1 MDWGPLCEKEF
12 TQKGFR
18 AMTTLLP
25 ILVVDDEPEIL
36 KSVARDL
43 RRCAQVKSCA
53 SPKQA
58 LDLFQRE
65 EFSVIVSDLK
75 MPEMSGLEL
84 LEKCSQVRPECQR
97 ILLTAFADLAS
108 LTDSINRAR
117 LNLILTKPWEP
128 AELASAVEQAQ
139 RTNEQLRENDSL
151 RRLALTDSLT
161 GVSNN
166 RYFWERLESELS
178 RAKRY
183 GRPLAVLMADV
194 DDFKRYNDQ
203 HGHLTG
209 DRVLRD
215 VAQALDSVRRSMDTV
230 ARYGGEEFGMILPE
244 ASGIKAFEIA
254 QRLRDSVLE
263 KTQISLSLG
272 VAAYPEHA
280 ESSKDL
286 VLRAD
291 QALLYAKAHGKAQ
304 VQLAR

>member
-1 MDWGPLCEKEF
+1 
-12 TQKGFR
+12 
-18 AMTTLLP
+18 MTET
-25 ILVVDDEPEIL
+25 I
-36 KSVARDL
+36 
-43 RRCAQVKSCA
+43 
-53 SPKQA
+53 
-58 LDLFQRE
+58 
-65 EFSVIVSDLK
+65 
-75 MPEMSGLEL
+75 
-84 LEKCSQVRPECQR
+84 
-97 ILLTAFADLAS
+97 
-108 LTDSINRAR
+108 
-117 LNLILTKPWEP
+117 
-128 AELASAVEQAQ
+128 
-139 RTNEQLRENDSL
+139 
-151 RRLALTDSLT
+151 T

-263 KTQISLSLG
+263 KTKISLSLG

-280 ESSKDL
+280 DSSKDL